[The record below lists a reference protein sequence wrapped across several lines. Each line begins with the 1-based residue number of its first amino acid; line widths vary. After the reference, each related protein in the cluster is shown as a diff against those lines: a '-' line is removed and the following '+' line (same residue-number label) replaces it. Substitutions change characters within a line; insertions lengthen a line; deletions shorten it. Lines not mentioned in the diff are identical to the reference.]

1 MADTTH
7 QTQTGFSLSGTIA
20 AVGSSIYSALIR
32 MGEAQSRIQHV
43 KHLQSLSDEELEKLG
58 LKRDRIVHRVFAD
71 SIWL

>member
-1 MADTTH
+1 
-7 QTQTGFSLSGTIA
+7 
-20 AVGSSIYSALIR
+20 

-43 KHLQSLSDEELEKLG
+43 KHLQSLSDEELDKLG